1 MTSSSE
7 AFEKFSIWKKSK
19 TPLKVDS
26 YLRGALKETLRGC
39 VLNAD
44 PESEMVGV
52 LYEGERY
59 ASFGLE
65 GSVFSV
71 EPCRVVAT
79 RNKADWVI
87 FEESVDMRTRSLQ

>member
-1 MTSSSE
+1 MLT
-7 AFEKFSIWKKSK
+7 
-19 TPLKVDS
+19 
-26 YLRGALKETLRGC
+26 ETLLGS
-39 VLNAD
+39 VLKLDAA
-44 PESEMVGV
+44 EERVGI

-79 RNKADWVI
+79 RSKADWVI
-87 FEESVDMRTRSLQ
+87 FEESMDMRTSSMQ